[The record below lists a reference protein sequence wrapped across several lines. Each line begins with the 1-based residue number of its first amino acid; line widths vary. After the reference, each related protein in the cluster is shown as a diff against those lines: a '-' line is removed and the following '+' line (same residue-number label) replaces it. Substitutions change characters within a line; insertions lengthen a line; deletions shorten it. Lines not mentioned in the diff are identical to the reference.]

1 MRFRMSDQSFNQGL
15 QYSFVDKNEDSVA
28 YKSRVLTNDRKRDL
42 KVLSAIQFE
51 LRHCKSFYWSVAF
64 ATGGGVQS
72 ILAELLALE
81 VKGIKGKILLSTY
94 QTFTQPEALKK
105 LMKFSNLEVRLMTED
120 VERAHWKGFVFEHES
135 SYAVIVGSSNLTE
148 AALSTNRELNVELH
162 MKEESS
168 LFLELNYEFELDWNR
183 SHPLTLEFL
192 ERYQLAWE
200 KQFAA
205 RTAREVLTI
214 GQSVVPNHVQR
225 EALER
230 LKQVRIEGHDR
241 ALVVS
246 ATGTGKT
253 FLAAFDVHE
262 FGAKK
267 FLFVVH
273 RENIA
278 RRALETFEIVHGTS
292 KKIGLYSGGRFDQD
306 ADFLFA
312 TVQTLARDNHLQQ
325 FHPEHFDYIV
335 IDEAHRSGAAQHLK
349 VMRHFSPKF
358 MLGMTATPERSDGF
372 NVFAEFNHVIAYEIR
387 LKQALEAE
395 ILSTFHYFGI
405 EGIEVEGYG
414 KVEGFNELEHERRVD
429 HIIEQITKY
438 GADQPRIRGLMF
450 CSRIEEA
457 KALSSSLNA
466 RGVCCLALTGSD
478 SEDAREE
485 AIKRLESDGLDS
497 LDYLLVVDIFNE
509 GIDIPKIN
517 QVVMLRPT
525 ESVIVFVQQLGRG
538 LRKAPGKEFLT
549 VIDFIGN
556 YSNNFMIPIALYGD
570 NRYDKE
576 GLRRN
581 ILGENMFIPGAS
593 TVSFD
598 EVSRERIFK
607 AISDANLSSKK
618 LLKEEFELLRHELG
632 RAPKMMDFIRLNK
645 RYPTTYFIHEDG
657 KSPAFKSYLEVLK
670 QLAPEEV
677 DGVQS
682 SEFELVEILM
692 KTLSFKRKT
701 EFLILQKLLFDKNWV
716 NRDDL
721 AVHLA
726 QHEELDSML
735 SAIRNLSLEFDPT
748 VVPFEK
754 REHSREFSMIELR
767 GDQVRLRHDLTA
779 VVIEHLADLC
789 AAVLSMLGS
798 EKFGPNGLTL
808 YKKFTRRDAMLLL
821 GFETMM
827 NEQSIGGYRY
837 DKTRPVM
844 GIFMKT
850 HKTEDWDHIVDRFT
864 SASTLDYSSKPGQ
877 KLGGAVHTWIKEN
890 SFGKFHLFCA
900 KDSGEGPGFYY
911 MGTMV
916 PHVDQFED
924 APHKGKN
931 FVRMHF
937 TLTQAASKEI
947 FDYLSY

>member
-1 MRFRMSDQSFNQGL
+1 MSDSLLNQGL
-15 QYSFVDKNEDSVA
+15 QYSFIEKSEYSVS

-51 LRHCKSFYWSVAF
+51 LRHCRSFFWSVAF
-64 ATGGGVQS
+64 ATSGGVQS
-72 ILAELLALE
+72 ILAELIALE
-81 VKGIKGKILLSTY
+81 AKGVKGKILLSTY
-94 QTFTQPEALKK
+94 QTFTQPEALNK

-120 VERAHWKGFVFEHES
+120 IERAHWKGFVFEHES

-168 LFLELNYEFELDWNR
+168 LFMELNYEFELDWNR
-183 SHPLTLEFL
+183 SHPLTPEFL

-200 KQFAA
+200 KQFAS
-205 RTAREVLTI
+205 RIPLEVLPH
-214 GQSVVPNHVQR
+214 GQSVVPNQMQQ

-230 LKQVRIEGHDR
+230 LKQVRQEGHDR

-253 FLAAFDVHE
+253 FLAAFDVHS

-292 KKIGLYSGGRFDQD
+292 LKMGLYTGGRFDHD

-349 VMRHFSPKF
+349 VMRHFKPKF

-414 KVEGFNELEHERRVD
+414 SVDGFNQLEHERRVD
-429 HIIEQITKY
+429 HVIEQITKY
-438 GADQPRIRGLMF
+438 GADQPRIRGLIF
-450 CSRIEEA
+450 CSRQEEA
-457 KALSSSLNA
+457 KALALSLNA
-466 RGVCCLALTGSD
+466 RGVRCLALTGND
-478 SEDAREE
+478 SEDVREV
-485 AIKRLESDGLDS
+485 AIKRLESDEHDS

-538 LRKAPGKEFLT
+538 LRKAKGKDFLT

-607 AISDANLSSKK
+607 AISEANLSSKK
-618 LLKEEFELLRHELG
+618 LLKEEFELLKYELG

-670 QLAPEEV
+670 QLATEEV
-677 DGVQS
+677 EGVHS
-682 SEFELVEILM
+682 FEFEIIEMLV
-692 KTLSFKRKT
+692 KALSFKRKT
-701 EFLILQKLLFDKNWV
+701 EFLILQKLLNQKGWL

-721 AVHLA
+721 AVHMA
-726 QHEELDSML
+726 QHEELDSMM
-735 SAIRNLSLEFDPT
+735 SAIRNLTLEFDDT
-748 VVPFEK
+748 VVPFK
-754 REHSREFSMIELR
+754 QREHAKEFSIVELR
-767 GDQVRLRHDLTA
+767 GDQIRLRDGLSSQVKA
-779 VVIEHLADLC
+779 HLVDLC
-789 AAVLSMLGS
+789 ASVLSMLGS

-837 DKTRPVM
+837 DKKRPVM
-844 GIFMKT
+844 AIFMKT
-850 HKTEDWDHIVDRFT
+850 HKEGEWDHIVDRFT
-864 SASTLDYSSKPGQ
+864 SPSTLDYSSKPGQ
-877 KLGGAVHTWIKEN
+877 RLGGAVHNWIQEN
-890 SFGKFHLFCA
+890 SYGEFHLFCA

-911 MGTMV
+911 MGLMT
-916 PHVDQFED
+916 PHVDRFEN
-924 APHKGKN
+924 APHHGKN

-937 TLTQAASKEI
+937 TLKVPASKEI
-947 FDYLSY
+947 YDYLTY

>member
-1 MRFRMSDQSFNQGL
+1 MFDSSFNQGL
-15 QYSFVDKNEDSVA
+15 QYSFIEKNEHSVS

-51 LRHCKSFYWSVAF
+51 LRQCKSFFWSVAF
-64 ATGGGVQS
+64 ATSGGVQS
-72 ILAELLALE
+72 ILAELIALE
-81 VKGIKGKILLSTY
+81 AKGTKGRILLSTY

-120 VERAHWKGFVFEHES
+120 IERAHWKGFLFEHES

-168 LFLELNYEFELDWNR
+168 LFMELEYEFDLDWNR
-183 SHPLTLEFL
+183 SHALTPNFL
-192 ERYQLAWE
+192 DRYQLAWE
-200 KQFAA
+200 KQFGS
-205 RTAREVLTI
+205 RTQREVLPS
-214 GQSVVPNHVQR
+214 GQSVVPNQMQQ

-230 LKQVRIEGHDR
+230 LKDVRLEGHDR

-253 FLAAFDVHE
+253 FLAAFDVHS
-262 FGAKK
+262 FQAKR

-292 KKIGLYSGGRFDQD
+292 IKMGLYTGGRFDHD

-325 FHPEHFDYIV
+325 FRPEHFDYIV
-335 IDEAHRSGAAQHLK
+335 IDEAHRSGASQHLK
-349 VMRHFSPKF
+349 VMRHFKPKF

-372 NVFAEFNHVIAYEIR
+372 NIFAEFKHVIAYEIR

-414 KVEGFNELEHERRVD
+414 RVGGFNELEHERRVD

-450 CSRIEEA
+450 CSRQEEA
-457 KALSSSLNA
+457 KALSLSLNT
-466 RGVCCLALTGSD
+466 RGVRCLALTGND
-478 SEDAREE
+478 SEDAREA
-485 AIKRLESDGLDS
+485 AIKRLESDDLDS

-538 LRKAPGKEFLT
+538 LRKAPGKDFLT

-556 YSNNFMIPIALYGD
+556 YANNFMIPIALYGD

-618 LLKEEFELLRHELG
+618 LLKEEFELLKYELG

-677 DGVQS
+677 DSVHS
-682 SEFELVEILM
+682 SEFEFIEILM

-701 EFLILQKLLFDKNWV
+701 EFIILQKLLNQKGWLK
-716 NRDDL
+716 RDDL
-721 AVHLA
+721 AIHLA
-726 QHEELDSML
+726 EHEELDSMV
-735 SAIRNLSLEFDPT
+735 SAIRNLTLEFDPT
-748 VVPFEK
+748 VVPFQFRNRAKEY
-754 REHSREFSMIELR
+754 SILELR
-767 GDQVRLRHDLTA
+767 GDQIRLRDGLSSPVTA
-779 VVIEHLADLC
+779 HLVDLC
-789 AAVLSMLGS
+789 ASVLSMLRS

-808 YKKFTRRDAMLLL
+808 YKKFSRRDAMLLL

-844 GIFMKT
+844 AIFMKT
-850 HKTEDWDHIVDRFT
+850 HKTEDWDHIIDRFT
-864 SASTLDYSSKPGQ
+864 SPSTLDYSSKPGQ

-890 SFGKFHLFCA
+890 TYGKFHLFCA

-937 TLTQAASKEI
+937 TLTQSASKEI
-947 FDYLSY
+947 YDYLSY